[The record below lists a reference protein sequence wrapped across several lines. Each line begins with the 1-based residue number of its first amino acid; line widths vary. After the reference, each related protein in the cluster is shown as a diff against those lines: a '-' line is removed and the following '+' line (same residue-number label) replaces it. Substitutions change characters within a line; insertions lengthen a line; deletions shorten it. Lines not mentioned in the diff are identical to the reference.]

1 MTSSGSSPRVRGTRN
16 ELGNQA
22 IPCTDHPRVCGEL
35 QHDGPNPITHVG
47 SSPRVRGTPGG
58 EAVDVADNRIIPACA
73 GNSGG
78 DRPRR
83 SICCGSS
90 PRVRGTLGRC
100 QRFMAL
106 DRIIPACAGNSRRSA
121 TGCPS
126 VPDHPRVCGE
136 LAWQIEQ
143 FDRATGS
150 SPRVRGT
157 PRRRRGLHPPRR
169 IIPACA
175 GNSVRF
181 AARQGLSADHPR
193 VCGEL
198 LGSSITYAGRGG
210 SSPRV
215 RGTPGVQYHI
225 RG

>member
-1 MTSSGSSPRVRGTRN
+1 MCGELAMNWAIKQSRARIIPACAGNSSTTARTRSRTSDHPRVCGELPVVRQLTLQTTGSSPRVRGTR
-16 ELGNQA
+16 A
-22 IPCTDHPRVCGEL
+22 
-35 QHDGPNPITHVG
+35 
-47 SSPRVRGTPGG
+47 
-58 EAVDVADNRIIPACA
+58 
-73 GNSGG
+73 
-78 DRPRR
+78 
-83 SICCGSS
+83 
-90 PRVRGTLGRC
+90 
-100 QRFMAL
+100 
-106 DRIIPACAGNSRRSA
+106 A
-121 TGCPS
+121 TGRAGPS
-126 VPDHPRVCGE
+126 AADHPRVCGE